1 MKKII
6 VMVLLVMLAV
16 ALVGCSEAERVSA
29 NLSKE
34 ADLFNVQR
42 RVTVI
47 NARTDKVLL
56 EVIGRI
62 SIQRSSGDVDIVME
76 VGPGIY
82 KKHFVRLNDWTA
94 YVVEDIDGAF
104 VDKYHYE
111 INFLPEML
119 RVFTFTMSD

>member
-1 MKKII
+1 
-6 VMVLLVMLAV
+6 MVV
-16 ALVGCSEAERVSA
+16 AKRNEFPQTYQ
-29 NLSKE
+29 KE

-82 KKHFVRLNDWTA
+82 KKHFVNLNDWTL

-119 RVFTFTMSD
+119 RMFTFTSND

>member
-82 KKHFVRLNDWTA
+82 KKHFVNLNDWTL

-119 RVFTFTMSD
+119 RMFTFTSND

>member
-6 VMVLLVMLAV
+6 AMVLLVMLAI